1 VPIGPDQA
9 LQTPINWKNNLKHPK
24 SRSACHFDD
33 KKSGISTKSGQIK
46 SAHAILRLK
55 RRYTMNDEKVL
66 CSNVLTI
73 RFDQLEDN
81 RVNWYVEPDDKVWET
96 QSLSLIELA
105 ESGAPLSALAIR
117 ALWKLCMDGL
127 VFNSLEQANSINFD
141 VSKRLVSGPVVA
153 ELDLAPEGVTIN

>member
-1 VPIGPDQA
+1 MTNPA
-9 LQTPINWKNNLKHPK
+9 RHL
-24 SRSACHFDD
+24 
-33 KKSGISTKSGQIK
+33 ISS
-46 SAHAILRLK
+46 L
-55 RRYTMNDEKVL
+55 KVL
-66 CSNVLTI
+66 RSNVLTI

-96 QSLSLIELA
+96 RSLSLIELA

>member
-1 VPIGPDQA
+1 
-9 LQTPINWKNNLKHPK
+9 
-24 SRSACHFDD
+24 
-33 KKSGISTKSGQIK
+33 
-46 SAHAILRLK
+46 
-55 RRYTMNDEKVL
+55 MNDEKVL

-117 ALWKLCMDGL
+117 ALWKMCIDGL

-141 VSKRLVSGPVVA
+141 VSKRLVAGPVVA

>member
-1 VPIGPDQA
+1 
-9 LQTPINWKNNLKHPK
+9 
-24 SRSACHFDD
+24 
-33 KKSGISTKSGQIK
+33 
-46 SAHAILRLK
+46 
-55 RRYTMNDEKVL
+55 MNDEKVL

-117 ALWKLCMDGL
+117 VLWKLCMDGL

-141 VSKRLVSGPVVA
+141 VSKRLVYPVLLPISPHQQARTPGPVGKSKVVRQCQ
-153 ELDLAPEGVTIN
+153 PGWQRHRQYCS